1 MTWLFGENNSRKDS
15 SDLSTVFYKL
25 AGDNRPA
32 YDLVVRQDESINRRI
47 AALLVVAFLLGG
59 TVLFQIGDLQL
70 ARGEALAIESANNRL
85 SETPVFGKRGPIY
98 SASGKRLAWNKS
110 TSSTD
115 FDRRV
120 YSTSTSLGNVVGYVS
135 CPQKDSKG
143 IFYQDDLSGEFG
155 VEGQYNERLQSKPGR
170 KIYETDATQQVISES
185 TVNPPEDGERV
196 DVTLRLS
203 AQKKLYNLMKKTA
216 KERGFTGGAAVLMD
230 IETGK
235 LRVAASYPGFSSQR
249 FTNGADAYVRQ
260 LREATSSPHLN
271 RVSQGEFTP
280 GSVIKPFV
288 ATAALAEG
296 VVTQNTT
303 IVSRRRMRVENPW
316 EPGTYSIFKDWK
328 AHGPVQLKDALAVS
342 SNVYFYQV
350 GGGFQSQPGL
360 GIERVSRYSRAFG
373 FGDRTGIAG
382 LAEKSGVVPDKAWK
396 QANFQ
401 DGRWRVGDTYNA
413 AIGQYGYQVTPLQVV
428 RAVGAVANGGKL
440 ATPRIVKSAGQEFGS
455 VSAQISAADY
465 KIVRSGMRQA
475 VTTQAGTASN
485 LQTDY
490 TNVAAKTGTAELG
503 GDASGVNSWVVGFY
517 PYQNPKYAFAVVME
531 RGPRSNAV
539 GGLYVMR
546 QFLDWANETD
556 SPLIGVE

>member
-1 MTWLFGENNSRKDS
+1 
-15 SDLSTVFYKL
+15 
-25 AGDNRPA
+25 
-32 YDLVVRQDESINRRI
+32 
-47 AALLVVAFLLGG
+47 
-59 TVLFQIGDLQL
+59 
-70 ARGEALAIESANNRL
+70 
-85 SETPVFGKRGPIY
+85 
-98 SASGKRLAWNKS
+98 
-110 TSSTD
+110 
-115 FDRRV
+115 
-120 YSTSTSLGNVVGYVS
+120 
-135 CPQKDSKG
+135 
-143 IFYQDDLSGEFG
+143 
-155 VEGQYNERLQSKPGR
+155 
-170 KIYETDATQQVISES
+170 
-185 TVNPPEDGERV
+185 
-196 DVTLRLS
+196 
-203 AQKKLYNLMKKTA
+203 
-216 KERGFTGGAAVLMD
+216 
-230 IETGK
+230 
-235 LRVAASYPGFSSQR
+235 
-249 FTNGADAYVRQ
+249 
-260 LREATSSPHLN
+260 LN

-350 GGGFQSQPGL
+350 GGGFQGQPGL
-360 GIERVSRYSRAFG
+360 GIERLSRYSRAFG

-428 RAVGAVANGGKL
+428 RAVGAVANGGRL
-440 ATPRIVKSAGQEFGS
+440 ATPRIVKSTDREFES
-455 VSAQISAADY
+455 VSGQISAADY
-465 KIVRSGMRQA
+465 RIVRSGMRQA

-531 RGPRSNAV
+531 SGPRSNAV

-546 QFLDWANETD
+546 QFLNWANETD
-556 SPLIGVE
+556 SPLIAAE